1 MNETNSHLPPV
12 QGENGLFV
20 PITLEEMAKS
30 PEIFGR
36 AGAVCSE
43 VAGTPPVVPQK
54 LQNAVTEPKVQRLNC
69 ANASEIFYLVVNIL
83 NQQKPLW
90 RYQNHFYMKENNV
103 YVPYNKKEF
112 ICRVYS
118 DVTALG
124 YEFTQ
129 PAICSITNELEMRA
143 DLYQGEPNDER
154 YTYCSNG
161 FLNNRTGLFDIVSD
175 YFPTIQLTG
184 AYLGS
189 GPQYHPNMDRFMS
202 ILFAGD
208 KMLEE
213 RAYQII
219 GYCISSDAHAKRFFV
234 FPGASGDNG
243 KSTFIHLIRS
253 LLSPSAVKGL
263 SMKNLLGGNFA
274 MSEIQEARI
283 NVSSDEGT
291 LELNTDQLAKL
302 KSISGHD
309 RLTVD
314 KKNSNQVSFTSTC
327 KVIIASNHNIGMAY
341 SSSDSAI
348 ARRICTLPFDVKI
361 PKSQQNPNIVSEIL
375 GSELNA
381 VTTEALNAFFRL
393 KANGYHFAGDD
404 AGLDDYALQF
414 TPINAQYHNIE
425 RFVQCHVRSM
435 PGNFVLTKDLYDV
448 FQHCLDFNCDVFKD
462 VTGFSQALNNYLLS
476 NGYVVKK
483 VKKHQ
488 GNGYEGIAISNP

>member
-12 QGENGLFV
+12 QGGNGLFV

-36 AGAVCSE
+36 AGAAYSE

-90 RYQNHFYMKENNV
+90 RYQNHFYMK
-103 YVPYNKKEF
+103 
-112 ICRVYS
+112 
-118 DVTALG
+118 
-124 YEFTQ
+124 
-129 PAICSITNELEMRA
+129 LEMRA

-202 ILFAGD
+202 TLFAGD
-208 KMLEE
+208 KTLEE

-283 NVSSDEGT
+283 NVSSDEGA

-348 ARRICTLPFDVKI
+348 VRRICTLPFDVKI

-448 FQHCLDFNCDVFKD
+448 FQNCLDFNCDVFKD

>member
-202 ILFAGD
+202 TLFAGD
-208 KMLEE
+208 KTLEE

-219 GYCISSDAHAKRFFV
+219 GYCISSC
-234 FPGASGDNG
+234 
-243 KSTFIHLIRS
+243 
-253 LLSPSAVKGL
+253 LLYTSPSP
-263 SMKNLLGGNFA
+263 
-274 MSEIQEARI
+274 R
-283 NVSSDEGT
+283 D
-291 LELNTDQLAKL
+291 
-302 KSISGHD
+302 
-309 RLTVD
+309 
-314 KKNSNQVSFTSTC
+314 
-327 KVIIASNHNIGMAY
+327 
-341 SSSDSAI
+341 
-348 ARRICTLPFDVKI
+348 
-361 PKSQQNPNIVSEIL
+361 
-375 GSELNA
+375 
-381 VTTEALNAFFRL
+381 
-393 KANGYHFAGDD
+393 
-404 AGLDDYALQF
+404 
-414 TPINAQYHNIE
+414 
-425 RFVQCHVRSM
+425 
-435 PGNFVLTKDLYDV
+435 
-448 FQHCLDFNCDVFKD
+448 
-462 VTGFSQALNNYLLS
+462 
-476 NGYVVKK
+476 
-483 VKKHQ
+483 
-488 GNGYEGIAISNP
+488 

>member
-1 MNETNSHLPPV
+1 M
-12 QGENGLFV
+12 
-20 PITLEEMAKS
+20 
-30 PEIFGR
+30 R
-36 AGAVCSE
+36 
-43 VAGTPPVVPQK
+43 
-54 LQNAVTEPKVQRLNC
+54 NA
-69 ANASEIFYLVVNIL
+69 
-83 NQQKPLW
+83 
-90 RYQNHFYMKENNV
+90 
-103 YVPYNKKEF
+103 
-112 ICRVYS
+112 
-118 DVTALG
+118 
-124 YEFTQ
+124 
-129 PAICSITNELEMRA
+129 
-143 DLYQGEPNDER
+143 
-154 YTYCSNG
+154 
-161 FLNNRTGLFDIVSD
+161 
-175 YFPTIQLTG
+175 
-184 AYLGS
+184 
-189 GPQYHPNMDRFMS
+189 
-202 ILFAGD
+202 
-208 KMLEE
+208 
-213 RAYQII
+213 
-219 GYCISSDAHAKRFFV
+219 FFV

-283 NVSSDEGT
+283 NVSSDEGA

-448 FQHCLDFNCDVFKD
+448 FQNCLDFNCDVFKD